1 MVDDLFDVL
10 PGKEGAEPAGDEL
23 VTIVLRLHVQP
34 GGGRSAVTGRY
45 GDAVKVK
52 VAAPPERGRANEAV
66 VELVAALFGVKQ
78 AQVELVSGE
87 SSRTKRVQVTGV
99 VADDVRR
106 VLTEQ
111 VAAGNKAG
119 GPGVRPTAR

>member
-1 MVDDLFDVL
+1 MRETCRRRPRRTRPRPRSPGSGAAARRRDNEIRVLPASLYSRAVVDDLFDVL

-52 VAAPPERGRANEAV
+52 VPAPP
-66 VELVAALFGVKQ
+66 
-78 AQVELVSGE
+78 
-87 SSRTKRVQVTGV
+87 
-99 VADDVRR
+99 
-106 VLTEQ
+106 
-111 VAAGNKAG
+111 
-119 GPGVRPTAR
+119 

>member
-10 PGKEGAEPAGDEL
+10 PAKEGAEPAGDET

-34 GGGRSAVTGRY
+34 GAGRSAVTGRY

-66 VELVAALFGVKQ
+66 IELVASLLGAKPT
-78 AQVELVSGE
+78 QVGLVSGE

-99 VADDVRR
+99 VVDDVRR
-106 VLTEQ
+106 VLTDQ
-111 VAAGNKAG
+111 VASGNKAG